1 MSVLEIH
8 AKKIINC
15 GICEMNANGNICL
28 TAEGRALQNKMKLQT
43 KVMKKIKLDGDD
55 ASNLVDQMLS
65 KINI

>member
-1 MSVLEIH
+1 
-8 AKKIINC
+8 
-15 GICEMNANGNICL
+15 MNANGNICL